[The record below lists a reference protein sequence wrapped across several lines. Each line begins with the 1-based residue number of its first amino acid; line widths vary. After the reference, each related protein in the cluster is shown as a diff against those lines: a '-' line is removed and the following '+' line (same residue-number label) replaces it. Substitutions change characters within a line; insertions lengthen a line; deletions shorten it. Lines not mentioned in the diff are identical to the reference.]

1 MPAKPGLRDAAA
13 AFRFRNFRL
22 FWIGALLSNSGT
34 WLQNLTV
41 PYVVFQLTHSST
53 WVGVAA
59 FSQLAPMAVLSPLG
73 GTLADRLDRRRVLMW
88 TQSAMAVLAVTMGVV
103 WVTGRASVPAIIA
116 LVALGGVVTGINA
129 PAWQAFVSELVPRD
143 ALLNAVTLNSA
154 QFNAARAFGPGLG
167 GLVLVTL
174 GPGPAFFINAASYGA
189 VLVAL
194 RMITLASRP
203 AATTPRPRILADA
216 GDTIAYVRSHRGM
229 AACYLAVVALG
240 LFGQPIFSLVVVF
253 AEEVFSVGGLAYGVL
268 SAALGIGAVL
278 AAPIVAGPGSG
289 MARSRLAGGAM
300 TIYGGALVCFAL
312 APVYPVALIA
322 LLVAGGAYLPI
333 AATLN
338 TTLQIQVDEAMRGK
352 VLALYLTLF
361 TLSIP
366 IGSLVQGWT
375 SDLVGPRTTVTV
387 AGVAYLVA
395 TSVLR
400 RPGLLGHLDD

>member
-289 MARSRLAGGAM
+289 MARSRLAG
-300 TIYGGALVCFAL
+300 
-312 APVYPVALIA
+312 
-322 LLVAGGAYLPI
+322 
-333 AATLN
+333 
-338 TTLQIQVDEAMRGK
+338 
-352 VLALYLTLF
+352 
-361 TLSIP
+361 
-366 IGSLVQGWT
+366 
-375 SDLVGPRTTVTV
+375 
-387 AGVAYLVA
+387 
-395 TSVLR
+395 
-400 RPGLLGHLDD
+400 